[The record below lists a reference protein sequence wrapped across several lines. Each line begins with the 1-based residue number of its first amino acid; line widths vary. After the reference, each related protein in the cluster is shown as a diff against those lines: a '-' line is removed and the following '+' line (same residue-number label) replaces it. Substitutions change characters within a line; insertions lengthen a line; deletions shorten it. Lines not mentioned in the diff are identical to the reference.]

1 MERHLLFSQK
11 DQKSNIQKLL
21 LLKRQLKMS
30 KLSKMIIQ
38 ANLEILVRAKKVED
52 LTLFT
57 GLKMFRALILGTQ
70 LDVSMV
76 SLYKYKSNQ
85 IMIQENLLGKIAG
98 MQYIQKKIKKDNLEF
113 LQSVKI
119 FLPNNLGVSLTIKT
133 TEMNQKQQIYF
144 FLRTFKKKE
153 FLSMI
158 LGCHVL
164 AKKLNSFLKKQDS
177 HISQESL
184 MLCLKEL
191 RNLQG
196 HKKIKFR

>member
-1 MERHLLFSQK
+1 
-11 DQKSNIQKLL
+11 
-21 LLKRQLKMS
+21 MS
-30 KLSKMIIQ
+30 KQSKMIIQ

-57 GLKMFRALILGTQ
+57 VLKMFRVLILGTQ

-153 FLSMI
+153 FIDILSKTRSLENEI
-158 LGCHVL
+158 KQLIDENFTNFLNLGNQYCS
-164 AKKLNSFLKKQDS
+164 SF
-177 HISQESL
+177 H
-184 MLCLKEL
+184 
-191 RNLQG
+191 
-196 HKKIKFR
+196 

>member
-1 MERHLLFSQK
+1 
-11 DQKSNIQKLL
+11 
-21 LLKRQLKMS
+21 MS

-85 IMIQENLLGKIAG
+85 IMIQENLLGKIAE
-98 MQYIQKKIKKDNLEF
+98 MQYIQKKIKIDNLEF

-158 LGCHVL
+158 LGCYVL
-164 AKKLNSFLKKQDS
+164 AMKLNSFLKKQDS

-184 MLCLKEL
+184 MLCLIEL